1 MASTFKAVTDTMEDL
16 QITCWKAYS
25 RGGSLLGY
33 YSEKSGGVESS
44 INRLRKLLEQ
54 QLGEFVKVEL
64 LPTTKAKQG
73 GDFTKVIKMEVD
85 LNSLRG
91 TPTVVSGH
99 TPSEDIVQLRKMLTE
114 ATNTIMRLNT
124 DLIEQKYTNKIA
136 ELEKRIEGGTELS
149 VTDKMLAEV
158 IPLIPGGIAALITYF
173 NKPRQEINGLPGD
186 DLLARL
192 IKVDADGYR
201 VLVAIVDIAE
211 NHTDVYKTFKPMIL
225 NYGS

>member
-54 QLGEFVKVEL
+54 QIGEFVKVEL

-99 TPSEDIVQLRKMLTE
+99 APSEDIAQLRKMLTE

-136 ELEKRIEGGTELS
+136 ELEKTIEGVGNEDPINRLLEL
-149 VTDKMLAEV
+149 V
-158 IPLIPGGIAALITYF
+158 IPIFATSLTSPKAAP
-173 NKPRQEINGLPGD
+173 NDINGLPGD

>member
-73 GDFTKVIKMEVD
+73 GDFTKVIKMEVE
-85 LNSLRG
+85 LNSLRS

-99 TPSEDIVQLRKMLTE
+99 VPNEDIAQLRKMLTE

-136 ELEKRIEGGTELS
+136 ELEKTIEGVGNDDPINRLLEL
-149 VTDKMLAEV
+149 V
-158 IPLIPGGIAALITYF
+158 IPIFATSLTSPKAAP
-173 NKPRQEINGLPGD
+173 NDINGLPGD

-192 IKVDADGYR
+192 IKVDKDGYR

>member
-16 QITCWKAYS
+16 TITCWKAYS

-33 YSEKSGGVESS
+33 YNEKSVGVESS

-54 QLGEFVKVEL
+54 QLGDFVKVEL

-85 LNSLRG
+85 LNSLRS
-91 TPTVVSGH
+91 TPTAVSGH
-99 TPSEDIVQLRKMLTE
+99 VPSEDIAQLRKMLTE

-136 ELEKRIEGGTELS
+136 ELEKRIEGVNDEDPINKLLEL
-149 VTDKMLAEV
+149 VVPIM
-158 IPLIPGGIAALITYF
+158 AASFTSP
-173 NKPRQEINGLPGD
+173 KATPSDINGLPGD

-192 IKVDADGYR
+192 IKVDPDGYR
-201 VLVAIVDIAE
+201 VLVAIVEIAE
-211 NHTDVYKTFKPMIL
+211 KHTEVYKTFKPTIL

>member
-33 YSEKSGGVESS
+33 YSEKSVGVESS

-99 TPSEDIVQLRKMLTE
+99 APSEDIAHLRKMLTE

-136 ELEKRIEGGTELS
+136 ELEKTIEGVGNEDPINRLLEL
-149 VTDKMLAEV
+149 V
-158 IPLIPGGIAALITYF
+158 IPIFATSLTSPKVAP
-173 NKPRQEINGLPGD
+173 NDINGLPGD

-192 IKVDADGYR
+192 IKVDPDGYR
-201 VLVAIVDIAE
+201 VLVAIVEIAE
-211 NHTDVYKTFKPMIL
+211 KHTDVYKTFKPTIL

>member
-16 QITCWKAYS
+16 QITCWKAFS

-44 INRLRKLLEQ
+44 INRLFKLLEQ
-54 QLGEFVKVEL
+54 QLGDFVKVEL

-85 LNSLRG
+85 LNSLRSI
-91 TPTVVSGH
+91 PTVVSGH
-99 TPSEDIVQLRKMLTE
+99 VPSEDIAQLRKMLTE

-124 DLIEQKYTNKIA
+124 DLIEQKYAAKIA
-136 ELEKRIEGGTELS
+136 ELEKRIEGINDEDPINKLLEL
-149 VTDKMLAEV
+149 VMP
-158 IPLIPGGIAALITYF
+158 IMAASLTSPKAAP
-173 NKPRQEINGLPGD
+173 NDINGLPGD

-192 IKVDADGYR
+192 IKVDPDGYR
-201 VLVAIVDIAE
+201 VLVAIVEIAE
-211 NHTDVYKTFKPMIL
+211 KHTEVYKTFKPTIL

>member
-16 QITCWKAYS
+16 QITSWKAFS

-85 LNSLRG
+85 LNSLRS

-99 TPSEDIVQLRKMLTE
+99 APSEDIAQLRKMLTE

-124 DLIEQKYTNKIA
+124 DLIEQKYTNRIA
-136 ELEKRIEGGTELS
+136 ELEKTIEGVGSEDPINRLLEL
-149 VTDKMLAEV
+149 V
-158 IPLIPGGIAALITYF
+158 IPIFATSLTSPKIAP
-173 NKPRQEINGLPGD
+173 NDINGLPGD

-192 IKVDADGYR
+192 IKVDPDGYR
-201 VLVAIVDIAE
+201 VLVAIVEIAE
-211 NHTDVYKTFKPMIL
+211 KHTEVYKTFKPTIL

>member
-16 QITCWKAYS
+16 QITSWKAFS

-85 LNSLRG
+85 LNSLRS

-99 TPSEDIVQLRKMLTE
+99 VPSEDIAQLRKMLTE

-124 DLIEQKYTNKIA
+124 DLIEQKYTNRIA
-136 ELEKRIEGGTELS
+136 ELEKTIEGVGSEDPINRLLEL
-149 VTDKMLAEV
+149 V
-158 IPLIPGGIAALITYF
+158 IPIFATSLTSPKTAP
-173 NKPRQEINGLPGD
+173 NDINGLPGD

-192 IKVDADGYR
+192 IKVDPDGYR
-201 VLVAIVDIAE
+201 VLVAIVEIAE
-211 NHTDVYKTFKPMIL
+211 KHTEVYKTFKPTIL

>member
-33 YSEKSGGVESS
+33 YNEKSGGVESS

-85 LNSLRG
+85 LNSLRS

-99 TPSEDIVQLRKMLTE
+99 VPNEDIAQLRKMLTE

-136 ELEKRIEGGTELS
+136 ELEKTIEGVGNDDPINRLLEL
-149 VTDKMLAEV
+149 V
-158 IPLIPGGIAALITYF
+158 IPIFATSLTSPKAAP
-173 NKPRQEINGLPGD
+173 NDINGLPGD

-192 IKVDADGYR
+192 IKVDKDGYR

>member
-16 QITCWKAYS
+16 QIICWKAYS
-25 RGGSLLGY
+25 KGTNLIGGY
-33 YSEKSGGVESS
+33 YEKSGDVESS

-54 QLGEFVKVEL
+54 QLGEFVRVEL
-64 LPTTKAKQG
+64 VPTTKAKQG

-99 TPSEDIVQLRKMLTE
+99 APSEDIAQLRKMLTE

-124 DLIEQKYTNKIA
+124 DLIEQKYAAKIA
-136 ELEKRIEGGTELS
+136 ELEKRIEGINDEDPINKLLEL
-149 VTDKMLAEV
+149 VMP
-158 IPLIPGGIAALITYF
+158 IMAASLTSPKVAA
-173 NKPRQEINGLPGD
+173 NDINGLPGD

-192 IKVDADGYR
+192 IKVDPDGYR
-201 VLVAIVDIAE
+201 VLVAIVEIAE
-211 NHTDVYKTFKPMIL
+211 NHTEVYKTFKPTIL

>member
-16 QITCWKAYS
+16 QITSWKAYS

-33 YSEKSGGVESS
+33 YNEKSVGVEGS

-54 QLGEFVKVEL
+54 QLGDFVKVEL

-73 GDFTKVIKMEVD
+73 GDFSKVIKMEVD
-85 LNSLRG
+85 LNSLRS
-91 TPTVVSGH
+91 TPTAVSGH
-99 TPSEDIVQLRKMLTE
+99 VPSEDIAQLRKMLTE

-124 DLIEQKYTNKIA
+124 DLIEQKYTNRIA
-136 ELEKRIEGGTELS
+136 ELEKTIEGVGSEDPINRLLEL
-149 VTDKMLAEV
+149 V
-158 IPLIPGGIAALITYF
+158 IPIFATSLTSPKTAP
-173 NKPRQEINGLPGD
+173 NDINGLPGD

-192 IKVDADGYR
+192 IKVDPDGYR
-201 VLVAIVDIAE
+201 VLVAIVEIAE
-211 NHTDVYKTFKPMIL
+211 KHTEIYKTFKPTIL

>member
-1 MASTFKAVTDTMEDL
+1 MASTFKAITDTMEDL
-16 QITCWKAYS
+16 QITSWKAFS

-33 YSEKSGGVESS
+33 YNEKAVGVESS

-54 QLGEFVKVEL
+54 QLGDFVKVEL

-85 LNSLRG
+85 LNSLRS

-99 TPSEDIVQLRKMLTE
+99 VPSEDIAQLRKMLTE

-136 ELEKRIEGGTELS
+136 ELEKTIEGVGNEDPINRLLEL
-149 VTDKMLAEV
+149 V
-158 IPLIPGGIAALITYF
+158 IPIFATSLTSPKIAP
-173 NKPRQEINGLPGD
+173 NDINGLPGD

-192 IKVDADGYR
+192 IKVDPDGYR
-201 VLVAIVDIAE
+201 VLVAIVEIAE
-211 NHTDVYKTFKPMIL
+211 KHTEVYKTFKPTIL

>member
-1 MASTFKAVTDTMEDL
+1 MASTFKAITDTMEDL
-16 QITCWKAYS
+16 QITSWKAFS

-85 LNSLRG
+85 LNSLRS

-99 TPSEDIVQLRKMLTE
+99 VPSEDIAQLRKMLTE

-124 DLIEQKYTNKIA
+124 DLIEQKYTNRIA
-136 ELEKRIEGGTELS
+136 ELEKTIEGVGSEDPINRLLEL
-149 VTDKMLAEV
+149 V
-158 IPLIPGGIAALITYF
+158 IPIFATSLTSPKTAP
-173 NKPRQEINGLPGD
+173 NDINGLPGD

-192 IKVDADGYR
+192 IKVDPDGYR
-201 VLVAIVDIAE
+201 VLVAIVEIAE
-211 NHTDVYKTFKPMIL
+211 KHTEVYKTFKPTIL

>member
-64 LPTTKAKQG
+64 LPTTKSKQG

-85 LNSLRG
+85 LNSLRS
-91 TPTVVSGH
+91 TPTAVSGH
-99 TPSEDIVQLRKMLTE
+99 VPSEDIAELRKMLTE

-124 DLIEQKYTNKIA
+124 DLIEQKYTNRIA
-136 ELEKRIEGGTELS
+136 ELEKTIEGVGSEDPINRLLEL
-149 VTDKMLAEV
+149 V
-158 IPLIPGGIAALITYF
+158 IPIFATSLTSPKTAP
-173 NKPRQEINGLPGD
+173 NDINGLPGD

-192 IKVDADGYR
+192 IKVDPDGYR
-201 VLVAIVDIAE
+201 VLVAIVEIAE
-211 NHTDVYKTFKPMIL
+211 KHTEVYKTFKPTIL

>member
-16 QITCWKAYS
+16 QITSWKAYS

-64 LPTTKAKQG
+64 LPTTKSKQG

-85 LNSLRG
+85 LNSLRS

-99 TPSEDIVQLRKMLTE
+99 VPSEDIAQLRKMLTE

-124 DLIEQKYTNKIA
+124 DLIEQKYTNRIA
-136 ELEKRIEGGTELS
+136 ELEKTIEGVGSEDPINRLLEL
-149 VTDKMLAEV
+149 V
-158 IPLIPGGIAALITYF
+158 IPIFATSLTSPKTAP
-173 NKPRQEINGLPGD
+173 NDINGLPGD

-192 IKVDADGYR
+192 IKVDPDGYR
-201 VLVAIVDIAE
+201 VLVAIVEIAE
-211 NHTDVYKTFKPMIL
+211 KHTEVYKTFKPTIL

>member
-85 LNSLRG
+85 LNSLRS

-99 TPSEDIVQLRKMLTE
+99 VPNEDIAQLRKMLTE

-136 ELEKRIEGGTELS
+136 ELEKTIEGVGNDDPINRLLEL
-149 VTDKMLAEV
+149 V
-158 IPLIPGGIAALITYF
+158 IPIFATSLTSPKAAP
-173 NKPRQEINGLPGD
+173 NDINGLPGD

-192 IKVDADGYR
+192 IKVDKDGYR

>member
-16 QITCWKAYS
+16 TITSWKAFS

-33 YSEKSGGVESS
+33 YSEKSGGVENS

-54 QLGEFVKVEL
+54 QLGDFVKVEL

-85 LNSLRG
+85 LNSLRS
-91 TPTVVSGH
+91 TPTAVSGH
-99 TPSEDIVQLRKMLTE
+99 VPSEDIAQLRKMLTE

-124 DLIEQKYTNKIA
+124 DLIEQKYTNRIA
-136 ELEKRIEGGTELS
+136 ELEKTIEGVGSEDPINRLLEL
-149 VTDKMLAEV
+149 V
-158 IPLIPGGIAALITYF
+158 IPIFATSLTSPKTAP
-173 NKPRQEINGLPGD
+173 NDINGLPGD

-192 IKVDADGYR
+192 IKVDPDGYR
-201 VLVAIVDIAE
+201 VLVAIVEIAE
-211 NHTDVYKTFKPMIL
+211 KHTEVYKTFKPTIL

>member
-16 QITCWKAYS
+16 QITSWKAFS

-85 LNSLRG
+85 LNSLRS

-99 TPSEDIVQLRKMLTE
+99 VPSEDIAQLRKMLTE

-124 DLIEQKYTNKIA
+124 DLIEQKYTNRIA
-136 ELEKRIEGGTELS
+136 ELEKTIEGVGSEDPINRLLEL
-149 VTDKMLAEV
+149 V
-158 IPLIPGGIAALITYF
+158 IPIFATSLTSPKTAP
-173 NKPRQEINGLPGD
+173 NDINGLPGD

-192 IKVDADGYR
+192 IKVDPDGYR
-201 VLVAIVDIAE
+201 VLVAIVEIAE
-211 NHTDVYKTFKPMIL
+211 NHTEVYKTFKPTIL